1 MARTLEDLAALDFE
15 ELGDLYRKAKFP
27 AKVDGDCEGRVLAS
41 NPEARLPG
49 LWRAVR
55 RLSDSPLF
63 PWRGKS
69 FEPGHRGI
77 NRVTPL
83 EFRLFTFQ
91 TRREPSLEDGKPA
104 LVLDYDQPE
113 NHGLLSWVRDEV
125 RQVAPGLLLGQMYV
139 KMPEPRL
146 TLYFGLEIPQA

>member
-15 ELGDLYRKAKFP
+15 ELGSLYRKAKLP
-27 AKVDGDCEGRVLAS
+27 GLVEGDCKGRVLAS

-55 RLSDSPLF
+55 RFSETPLF

-91 TRREPSLEDGKPA
+91 TRVEKSLFGNFQA

-113 NHGLLSWVRDEV
+113 NLGLLSWVRDEV
-125 RQVAPGLLLGQMYV
+125 REVAPGLLLGQMYV
-139 KMPEPRL
+139 VTTEPRL
-146 TLYFGLEIPQA
+146 TLYFGLETPE